1 MKIYSNDN
9 DYGQTI
15 ESKRF
20 VAFWGQ
26 VLNEHIREFR
36 YQAGEAD
43 LVFGLA
49 ALSNNLDFTWNGYND
64 SMPAFVNESL
74 KRVLDMKNHN
84 VENHFKLVKEKTL

>member
-9 DYGQTI
+9 HYGRTI

-26 VLNEHIREFR
+26 VLNEHVREFR

-43 LVFGLA
+43 LGFGMA
-49 ALSNNLDFTWNGYND
+49 ALANNLDFTWNGFND

-74 KRVLDMKNHN
+74 KRVMDMKNHN
-84 VENHFKLVKEKTL
+84 VQNHFN